1 MSAVIRGSGSVIGP
15 LLMCQSF
22 SASLKLPTSARSR
35 KMPEQDE
42 HFAMNAP
49 PISRLFMLPWHF
61 GHVMS
66 SMVRRY
72 YSDTLVPE

>member
-15 LLMCQSF
+15 LWMCQSF
-22 SASLKLPTSARSR
+22 SDSLNAPASARSR
-35 KMPEQDE
+35 KIPEQDE
-42 HFAMNAP
+42 HLATTAP

-66 SMVRRY
+66 SMIRRY
-72 YSDTLVPE
+72 SFEAFVPE